1 MTIQEKVQE
10 GLEFLKQ
17 QITYEITSQG
27 HVATG
32 NLIKSIELEV
42 SDLGAEI
49 VGRILL
55 PQYAIYL
62 DKGVSA
68 ARIPFGGST
77 GSGGKSKYLTALI
90 NWAKIKHPEFTDR
103 QAKGFAFAVAN
114 KAKQEGHPTKGSYAF
129 TQNGRRK
136 EWSRY
141 AIDGNLVKFEQILD
155 LDNLLLARIENLIS
169 GLDKFA
175 G

>member
-1 MTIQEKVQE
+1 MTIQEKIQE

-17 QITYEITSQG
+17 QIIDEVTAQG

-32 NLIKSIELEV
+32 SLIKSIELEV
-42 SDLGAEI
+42 NDLGVEI
-49 VGRILL
+49 VGQILL

-68 ARIPFGGST
+68 DRILFGGST
-77 GSGGKSKYLTALI
+77 GQGGKSKYITALI
-90 NWAKIKHPEFTDR
+90 NWAKIKHPEFSDR

-114 KAKQEGHPTKGSYAF
+114 KAKQEGHPTKGSYSY
-129 TQNGRRK
+129 TKNGRRK

-141 AIDGNLVKFEQILD
+141 AIDGNLARFEQILD
-155 LDNLLLARIENLIS
+155 LENLLLARIENLIT